1 MTITMTMTMTTMT
14 TTMTMTIRLGHP
26 ILKNFRPV
34 AYEWTQGQSGLHL
47 L

>member
-1 MTITMTMTMTTMT
+1 MTMT
-14 TTMTMTIRLGHP
+14 TTMKRIMTKLAIRLGHP